1 MIPSPDLAGP
11 KPPARPLRVA
21 AVGDLHVM
29 ASHVAPYREMFV
41 QIGREADVLC
51 LCGDLT
57 NQGRLDEAHILAE
70 DLRACPIPVVA
81 VLGNHD
87 YECGHADEVTRILRE
102 AGAKV
107 LDGEAVEIGG
117 VGFAGAKGFVGGFG
131 RHMLSSFGE
140 APIKTFVQASV
151 DETLKL
157 ETALRTLRTDRTV
170 VVLHYAPI
178 PETLVGEPEQI
189 FCFLGSSR
197 LAETIDR
204 FEGVRA
210 VMHGH
215 AHRGS
220 PMGHTPRG
228 VPVRNVAQ
236 MVNREAHGRPWL
248 VFEV

>member
-1 MIPSPDLAGP
+1 MTPSPET
-11 KPPARPLRVA
+11 PPARPMRVA

-29 ASHVAPYREMFV
+29 ASHAAPYREMFV
-41 QIGREADVLC
+41 QMGHEADVVC

-57 NQGRLDEAHILAE
+57 NHGRSDEAHILAE
-70 DLRACPIPVVA
+70 DIRACPVPVVA

-87 YECGHADEVTRILRE
+87 YECGQAEEVSRILRE

-107 LDGEAVEIGG
+107 LDGEAVEIAG

-131 RHMLSSFGE
+131 RSMLSSFGE
-140 APIKTFVQASV
+140 DAIKAFVQASV

-157 ETALRTLRTDRTV
+157 ETALRMLRTERTV
-170 VVLHYAPI
+170 VVLHYSPVA
-178 PETLVGEPEQI
+178 ETLVGEPEQI

-197 LAETIDR
+197 LAETVDR
-204 FEGVRA
+204 FEGISTVL
-210 VMHGH
+210 HGH

-220 PMGHTPRG
+220 PEGRTPRG
-228 VPVRNVAQ
+228 TLVRNVAQ
-236 MVNREAHGRPWL
+236 PVNREATGKPWI